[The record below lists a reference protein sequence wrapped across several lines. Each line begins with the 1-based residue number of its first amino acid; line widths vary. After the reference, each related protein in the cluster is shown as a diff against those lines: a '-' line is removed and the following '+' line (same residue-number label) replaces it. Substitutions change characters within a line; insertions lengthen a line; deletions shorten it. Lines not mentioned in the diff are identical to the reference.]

1 MKGNKYA
8 KTLAK
13 IQVSA
18 ILRIWDIWRNV
29 FPKFIGLC
37 METPRCNPS
46 NMAAQNQQKHLSM
59 SSTSTVWIIQVRDK
73 LVSPGS
79 YRHLS
84 NTSSNKRT
92 VQTAK
97 FPKMRH
103 FLNLHDRS
111 LGHYVNAASCES
123 LEIQAQSFCYLGVPF
138 YVPDTKKIHGKGP
151 VGKDWPIDLE
161 MFS

>member
-18 ILRIWDIWRNV
+18 ILRMWDIYRALYGDATLL
-29 FPKFIGLC
+29 PIRMG
-37 METPRCNPS
+37 T

-73 LVSPGS
+73 LVSRGS

-84 NTSSNKRT
+84 NNSSNKRT
-92 VQTAK
+92 VQIAK
-97 FPKMRH
+97 FPKMSH

-111 LGHYVNAASCES
+111 LGHHVNAASCES
-123 LEIQAQSFCYLGVPF
+123 LESQWFCYLGVLS
-138 YVPDTKKIHGKGP
+138 YVPLLTQKKN
-151 VGKDWPIDLE
+151 
-161 MFS
+161 

>member
-1 MKGNKYA
+1 MQRPSPRFRSVQFYVFGIFAEMFSQIYRA
-8 KTLAK
+8 LYGDATL
-13 IQVSA
+13 
-18 ILRIWDIWRNV
+18 LPTRM
-29 FPKFIGLC
+29 G
-37 METPRCNPS
+37 T

-59 SSTSTVWIIQVRDK
+59 SSNSTVWIIQVRDK

-123 LEIQAQSFCYLGVPF
+123 LEIQAQSFWYLGVPF
-138 YVPDTKKIHGKGP
+138 YVPDRKKFMARVP
-151 VGKDWPIDLE
+151 
-161 MFS
+161 